1 MKINSEKKNKFMEK
15 YAVFCDM
22 VLLAC
27 LFIVT
32 CLPILTIGASV
43 AAYYHSVNKVLRK
56 GEGYL
61 FRTYMTSWKENMK
74 QGIVLTLFTLL
85 IGGLGAGSVWL
96 VGTLCRSGQMNA
108 SFLYLRWLVFLP
120 LVLVL
125 PWEFIYLSRFSDT
138 TGTII
143 RNSFTLGFAKAGVT
157 LLADLTI
164 ALVVVII
171 LFMIP
176 ALPFVLTPLVRLI
189 SRKTEPVLLEVAK
202 NAGNYDPHA
211 WYGEDSLE

>member
-1 MKINSEKKNKFMEK
+1 MKMNPDKKNKFMEK

-32 CLPILTIGASV
+32 CLPILTIGSSV

-61 FRTYMTSWKENMK
+61 FQTYMAVWKENMK
-74 QGIVLTLFTLL
+74 QGIVLTLFTLI

-96 VGTLCRSGQMNA
+96 VGVLCRNGQMDA

-125 PWEFIYLSRFSDT
+125 PWEFIYLSRFSDS

-143 RNSFTLGFAKAGVT
+143 KNSFTLGFARVGVT
-157 LLADLTI
+157 FLADLII
-164 ALVVVII
+164 ALTIVII

-176 ALPFVLTPLVRLI
+176 ALPFILTPLVRLV

-202 NAGNYDPHA
+202 NTGNYNPHA
-211 WYGEDSLE
+211 WYGEDPLE